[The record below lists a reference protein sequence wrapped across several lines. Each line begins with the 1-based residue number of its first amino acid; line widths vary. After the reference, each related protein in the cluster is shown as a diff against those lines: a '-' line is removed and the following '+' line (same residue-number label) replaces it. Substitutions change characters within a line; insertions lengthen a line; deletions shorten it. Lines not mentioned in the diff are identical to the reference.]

1 MIAAK
6 ATCAAIT
13 EALVPDAATIACLS
27 DPGLLRIR
35 QGVIFPVVGIAAV
48 AMSRAVELGPRY
60 SILTVAPT
68 TVPGI
73 RALADRGLQSQNTG
87 DQTPRDMT
95 ELARKVLVSN
105 QPDVI
110 VLGGAITAGTSHH
123 LAPELSIPVLDGLS
137 CIIRLAGSLATHEQ
151 RLRI

>member
-1 MIAAK
+1 VIAAK

-60 SILTVAPT
+60 SVLTVAPT

-73 RALADRGLQSQNTG
+73 LALAEACGMAEHLTG
-87 DQTPRDMT
+87 VHALPTGVSRAKTPVT
-95 ELARKVLVSN
+95 KPLV
-105 QPDVI
+105 
-110 VLGGAITAGTSHH
+110 T
-123 LAPELSIPVLDGLS
+123 
-137 CIIRLAGSLATHEQ
+137 
-151 RLRI
+151 